1 MRLAVKPKRTS
12 WGSICNA
19 SGASCI
25 MSDRAVNTILHVDNL
40 SQCML
45 SHSKLGSLL
54 PLVSRRGELKVWKLF
69 RWSNKTET
77 AEPYAVT
84 LHIKRLARS

>member
-1 MRLAVKPKRTS
+1 MRLAVNPNRTS
-12 WGSICNA
+12 WGFICNA

-40 SQCML
+40 SQCMP
-45 SHSKLGSLL
+45 SHSKLGSSL
-54 PLVSRRGELKVWKLF
+54 PLLSRRGELKVWKLF

-77 AEPYAVT
+77 AESYAVT
-84 LHIKRLARS
+84 LHIKHPARS